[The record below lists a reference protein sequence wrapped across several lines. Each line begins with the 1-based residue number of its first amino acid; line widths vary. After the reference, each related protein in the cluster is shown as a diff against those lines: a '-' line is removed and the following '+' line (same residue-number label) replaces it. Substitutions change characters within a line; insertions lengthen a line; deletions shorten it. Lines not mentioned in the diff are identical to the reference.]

1 MGVGGSEERAFCA
14 VRVTEPEEAP
24 DASIAQ
30 AISDS
35 IPAVPGAEGA
45 ELTGVGAAARGVPAH
60 RAAGLRAPSSRARGR
75 CSPQDALSAGFAGC
89 AVSVRPCVSVSV
101 SACVCVLSVC
111 V

>member
-1 MGVGGSEERAFCA
+1 M
-14 VRVTEPEEAP
+14 P
-24 DASIAQ
+24 ASRRQ
-30 AISDS
+30 FRTQSRQS
-35 IPAVPGAEGA
+35 PGAEGA

-101 SACVCVLSVC
+101 SECVCVLSVC